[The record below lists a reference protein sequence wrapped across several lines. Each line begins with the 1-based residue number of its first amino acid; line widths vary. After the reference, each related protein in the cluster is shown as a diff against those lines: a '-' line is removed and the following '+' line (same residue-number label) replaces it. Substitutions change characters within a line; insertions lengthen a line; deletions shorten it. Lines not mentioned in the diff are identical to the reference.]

1 MMITPTEPDETTEVA
16 APARKTEPVRRF
28 SKRPSVRFMVSDP
41 AHFLALGLG
50 SGLSPIMPGTAG
62 TLFGWLCFR
71 VLTDQWPAIF
81 TQGMWAVIIVVGFV
95 LGVFVC
101 DRAGRALGVPD
112 HGAIVWDEIIAI
124 WLVLLLVTP
133 CSFKAE
139 LIAVILFRVFDMVK
153 PPPIRQIERRYKG
166 GFGVMIDDI
175 LAAFFTL
182 LVIAL
187 WRF

>member
-1 MMITPTEPDETTEVA
+1 MNLTPTEQVDAIESSY
-16 APARKTEPVRRF
+16 PV
-28 SKRPSVRFMVSDP
+28 KRLQSMKFMLAHP
-41 AHFLALGLG
+41 AHLLALGFG
-50 SGLSPIMPGTAG
+50 SGLSRIMPGTAG
-62 TLFGWLCFR
+62 TLFGWLCFDL
-71 VLTDQWPAIF
+71 LTDRWPAVF
-81 TQGMWAVIIVVGFV
+81 TPMTWAVIIVLGFII
-95 LGVFVC
+95 GVSVC

-133 CSFKAE
+133 CSFTAE
-139 LIAVILFRVFDMVK
+139 VFAVLLFRVFDIVK

-175 LAAFFTL
+175 LAAFLTL

>member
-1 MMITPTEPDETTEVA
+1 MNP
-16 APARKTEPVRRF
+16 APVDKVDVIEPVYAV
-28 SKRPSVRFMVSDP
+28 KRLPSLKFML
-41 AHFLALGLG
+41 AHPWHFFALGFG

-62 TLFGWLCFR
+62 TLFGWLCFDL
-71 VLTDQWPAIF
+71 LTDRWPAVF
-81 TQGMWAVIIVVGFV
+81 TPSVWAVIIVLGFV
-95 LGVFVC
+95 IGVKMC

-139 LIAVILFRVFDMVK
+139 VVAVVLFRLFDMVK

>member
-1 MMITPTEPDETTEVA
+1 MNITPTEKVEVIE
-16 APARKTEPVRRF
+16 PAYAV
-28 SKRPSVRFMVSDP
+28 KRLPSVKFMLEHP

-62 TLFGWLCFR
+62 TLFGWLCFD
-71 VLTDQWPAIF
+71 VLTDRWPAVF
-81 TQGMWAVIIVVGFV
+81 TPSVWAVIIVLGFI
-95 LGVFVC
+95 LGVKIC

-133 CSFKAE
+133 CSFTAE
-139 LIAVILFRVFDMVK
+139 VVAVLLFRAFDMVK

-166 GFGVMIDDI
+166 GFGVMVDDI
-175 LAAFFTL
+175 LAAFFTV
-182 LVIAL
+182 LVIAV

>member
-1 MMITPTEPDETTEVA
+1 MNAVELVE
-16 APARKTEPVRRF
+16 PARPV
-28 SKRPSVRFMVSDP
+28 KRQPSIKFMLAHP

-62 TLFGWLCFR
+62 TLFGWLCFN
-71 VLTDQWPAIF
+71 LLSTHWPAIF
-81 TQGMWAVIIVVGFV
+81 TTSVWALVIVVGFFV
-95 LGVFVC
+95 GVAAC

-133 CSFKAE
+133 CSFSAE
-139 LIAVILFRVFDMVK
+139 LAAVVLFRLFDMIK
-153 PPPIRQIERRYKG
+153 PPPIRQVERRYKG

-175 LAAFFTL
+175 VAAVFTL